1 VLDGFVKA
9 LFIIDLRVKVAHK
22 LTRNKSKNPL
32 GLFYGRLVG
41 PID

>member
-9 LFIIDLRVKVAHK
+9 LFIINLPVMVAQK
-22 LTRNKSKNPL
+22 LTRDKSKNPL